1 MMTDSD
7 LPYTELPSGL
17 KYRELEPGDG
27 SAHPGAKDVVKV
39 HYTGVLEDGE
49 VFDSSLERGQPA
61 TFPLSN
67 VIRGWTEG
75 VQLMSPGARFQ
86 FLILHD
92 LAYGE
97 DGFGDIIPPLE
108 TLKFEIE
115 LLEIK

>member
-1 MMTDSD
+1 MMTESD

-27 SAHPGAKDVVKV
+27 SVHPTARDVVTV

-49 VFDSSLERGQPA
+49 VFDSSIERGQPA
-61 TFPLSN
+61 VFPLGN
-67 VIRGWTEG
+67 VIKGWTEG
-75 VQLMSPGARFQ
+75 VQLMTPGARFQ
-86 FLILHD
+86 FLIPHD

-108 TLKFEIE
+108 TLQFEIE
-115 LLEIK
+115 LLAVQ

>member
-1 MMTDSD
+1 MITESD
-7 LPYTELPSGL
+7 LPYTELESGL

-27 SAHPGAKDVVKV
+27 SAHPTAKDVVTV

-49 VFDSSLERGQPA
+49 MFDSSVERGQPA

-67 VIRGWTEG
+67 VIKGWTEG

-86 FLILHD
+86 FLIPHD

-97 DGFGDIIPPLE
+97 DGFGDVIPPLE
-108 TLKFEIE
+108 TLLFEIE
-115 LLEIK
+115 LLEIQ

>member
-1 MMTDSD
+1 MITESD

-17 KYRELEPGDG
+17 KYRELEAGDG
-27 SAHPGAKDVVKV
+27 SVNPTAKDVVTV

-49 VFDSSLERGQPA
+49 LFDSSVERGEPA
-61 TFPLSN
+61 TFPLRN
-67 VIRGWTEG
+67 VIKGWTEG

-86 FLILHD
+86 FLIPHD

-97 DGFGDIIPPLE
+97 DGFGDVIPPLE

-115 LLEIK
+115 LLEIL